1 MAVTLP
7 SGFPKTPSAVR
18 VATNDNYVS
27 SLDVHKPEVL
37 NELIQRYGV
46 QTITPL
52 VSAMGRMIPV
62 AQTEFS
68 HYEETFL
75 HQNFTFSAGTAPASG
90 FAELTVT
97 IDAAF
102 MDSSYTYAREKDVL
116 QAADG
121 RQFLVTE
128 TSDSTGSAL
137 SANEVKIKPSAEWD
151 GTSVIGGLQFIAI
164 GRTNLEGGRTP
175 DQTLTPRVNKYTNN
189 VMIIDD
195 AYFYTGTEGT
205 NQTWFE
211 VEGVDG
217 KTGYLWSLKGEND
230 TRKRFENYAEMEML
244 LGKTM
249 STAAGSLGADG
260 YRSTR
265 GLIPDIQANGQ
276 TLALGGSTITMAD
289 ITAMIKSLDKYR
301 GSKNNKWMAGFDL
314 RSDLDALLA
323 SQNGNY
329 SGGFNYGLFE
339 DDQTVKGL
347 KLEFDRFRKNGYNF
361 DIITY
366 DLFNDPKLLGADG
379 FPYSGS
385 GIVMPTDV
393 GRDPKTGAKIPS
405 IAIRYKEAGGYSRMM
420 EHWLT
425 GGANGVYTNDVDGI
439 KCNYRTERG
448 FEIFAPN
455 RFFWVSK

>member
-1 MAVTLP
+1 MAVSLP
-7 SGFPKTPSAVR
+7 AGFPKTPSAVR
-18 VATNDNYVS
+18 VATSDNYVS
-27 SLDVHKPEVL
+27 TLDIHKPDIDKQ
-37 NELIQRYGV
+37 LIQRYGI
-46 QTITPL
+46 QSITPL

-62 AQTEFS
+62 AQTEYS
-68 HYEETFL
+68 HYEETFI
-75 HQNFTFSAGTAPASG
+75 HQNFQFSAGTAPASG
-90 FAELTVT
+90 YAELTVT
-97 IDAAF
+97 IAPTF
-102 MDSSYTYAREKDVL
+102 MDGNYTYAREKDVL
-116 QAADG
+116 QSADG

-128 TSDSTGSAL
+128 TSDSVGSSLA
-137 SANEVKIKPSAEWD
+137 ANEVKIKPSAEWD
-151 GTSVIGGLQFIAI
+151 STAVINIDFIVIG
-164 GRTNLEGGRTP
+164 RMNLEGGRTP

-205 NQTWFE
+205 NQTWVE

-217 KTGYLWSLKGEND
+217 KSGYLWYLKGEND

-244 LGKTM
+244 LGKTL
-249 STAAGSLGADG
+249 SNAAGSLGADG

-265 GLIPDIQANGQ
+265 GMIPDIQANGQ
-276 TLALGGSTITMAD
+276 TQALGGSPITMAD

-301 GSKNNKWMAGFDL
+301 GAKNNKWMVGFDL
-314 RSDLDALLA
+314 RTDLDALLA
-323 SQNGNY
+323 SQNGHY

-339 DDQTVKGL
+339 DNESVKGL

-361 DIITY
+361 DIVTY

-385 GIVMPTDV
+385 GIVMPMDV
-393 GRDPKTGAKIPS
+393 GRDPKTNKAIPS
-405 IAIRYKEAGGYSRMM
+405 VAIRYKEVGGNSRLM

-425 GGANGVYTNDVDGI
+425 GGTNGVYTNDVDGV